1 MNIVYIHI
9 IGRDEP
15 SHPGRIKHKRD
26 TSETSM
32 KTIIASIVALGL
44 LAGAASA
51 STLTPVQADTT
62 TADWCKPYYGH

>member
-1 MNIVYIHI
+1 
-9 IGRDEP
+9 
-15 SHPGRIKHKRD
+15 
-26 TSETSM
+26 M

-51 STLTPVQADTT
+51 STLTPVQADNT